1 MAVVGQDG
9 GRLVAARSG
18 VGRGGGQVRGRLAAA
33 PSVQVLLVVLMMM
46 MMMQRV
52 SAVAVHRETRGHAAA
67 ALDSVVFG
75 SRHSL
80 KLGCSKYD
88 LPLTYLSGCARVES
102 KGTVVAIAPHD
113 RLKG

>member
-46 MMMQRV
+46 MQRV
-52 SAVAVHRETRGHAAA
+52 STVAVHRETRGHAAA

-80 KLGCSKYD
+80 KLGCLKCD